1 MAESSHSNSPRRS
14 GRLTGCFARLV
25 AAVILAVSALSCDTP
40 GIRLVNPDIPADSS
54 TGVTFRVTLEDSA
67 LAESLGWEAGVPN
80 ALISYYR
87 IMEGTPIQTAETDS
101 AGSLRHPNLLS
112 GRYRFAAYRLLSQE
126 ETGVTDGQIRAFG
139 TGLIVHVQPPQVVEL
154 ALRADRRGSVLISEV
169 RRFGKYEGP
178 ESDWPEYDYFDYF
191 ELYNNSDTT
200 VYLDGM
206 LWGWTFPYVIE
217 TLSTSCAVSEPYRN
231 DPLGV
236 WTRFFH
242 QFPGSGS
249 DYPLAPGQTAVV
261 AMDAVDHSLV
271 HPSLPDLS
279 HADFELEGTAD
290 ADNPDVPNMPDV
302 GPSPAWHSHGLEMHC
317 RRGCMLVQATDVD
330 TLVHERLPFSD
341 RDWVRIP
348 MESILDVVTTDSW
361 TPSMDQFT
369 PCATMVHP
377 NLDRLEKPD
386 GEALLDVSIAMHRR
400 ILGIGTGGFPL
411 LQDVGVS
418 FSDFV
423 FAERS
428 PGWIDP

>member
-1 MAESSHSNSPRRS
+1 MRQGESLIMRAVYMIAK
-14 GRLTGCFARLV
+14 GRPAGLLLIAI
-25 AAVILAVSALSCDTP
+25 AACDTP
-40 GIRLVNPDIPADSS
+40 GIRLVDPATVSDNS
-54 TGVTFRVTLEDSA
+54 TGVAFRVTLEDSA
-67 LAESLGWEAGVPN
+67 LAAALGWENGVPG

-87 IMEGTPIQTAETDS
+87 VMEGTPIQTGETDS
-101 AGSLRHPNLLS
+101 DGGLRLPNLLS
-112 GRYRFAAYRLLSQE
+112 GQYRLAAYRLLSQE
-126 ETGVTDGQIRAFG
+126 ETGATDGLIRAFG
-139 TGLIVHVQPPQVVEL
+139 DGLTVQVQPPQAVEFE
-154 ALRADRRGSVLISEV
+154 LRADRRGSVVISEV

-206 LWGWTFPYVIE
+206 LWGWTFQYVIE
-217 TLSTSCAVSEPYRN
+217 TLSTSCAMSEPYRN

-261 AMDAVDHSLV
+261 AMDAVDHSVV

-279 HADFELEGTAD
+279 RADFELEGTAD

-330 TLVHERLPFSD
+330 ALVHERIPFSD

-348 MESILDVVTTDSW
+348 MESILDVVTTDGWS
-361 TPSMDQFT
+361 PSMDQFT
-369 PCATMVHP
+369 PCATKVHRS
-377 NLDRLEKPD
+377 LDRLEKPLWD
-386 GEALLDVSIAMHRR
+386 VYYDVSISMQRKVLR
-400 ILGIGTGGFPL
+400 MGPGGFPL
-411 LQDVGVS
+411 LHDVGVS

-423 FAERS
+423 VTTRS
-428 PGWIDP
+428 PGWIEY